1 MQSQINDEKSQKM
14 LLVAVFMVM
23 EPCSSF
29 YTILSP
35 NFYVTHIDDRLVLLF
50 VYCHTLVD
58 CPDPMGKVCP
68 RGSDTRFLNPLLS
81 CTDIVDT
88 ALLFL
93 H

>member
-35 NFYVTHIDDRLVLLF
+35 NYYVTHIDDRLVLLF
-50 VYCHTLVD
+50 IYCHTLVD
-58 CPDPMGKVCP
+58 CPYPMGKVCP

-81 CTDIVDT
+81 YTETVDT